1 MIKRLNWMKIVWF
14 FLSFVP
20 VPFLFHFY
28 EYGQYSQRKEAP
40 FLMIGFLL
48 AMILVGIVATQVK
61 MTFVLFINV
70 VTMIFSLFLA
80 ASFIPN
86 DPYWFTVFGRNG
98 AVVFIAVVYLFGQL
112 LVRGVVRIVGRNNV

>member
-1 MIKRLNWMKIVWF
+1 MKVAWF

-28 EYGQYSQRKEAP
+28 EYGQHSQRKEAP

-48 AMILVGIVATQVK
+48 AIILAGVAATQVK
-61 MTFVLFINV
+61 IILVFLINLI
-70 VTMIFSLFLA
+70 TMIFSLFLA

-86 DPYWFTVFGRNG
+86 DPYWFTVVGRNG
-98 AVVFIAVVYLFGQL
+98 AVVFIAIIYLIGQL
-112 LVRGVVRIVGRNNV
+112 LVRWIVRVAGRNHV